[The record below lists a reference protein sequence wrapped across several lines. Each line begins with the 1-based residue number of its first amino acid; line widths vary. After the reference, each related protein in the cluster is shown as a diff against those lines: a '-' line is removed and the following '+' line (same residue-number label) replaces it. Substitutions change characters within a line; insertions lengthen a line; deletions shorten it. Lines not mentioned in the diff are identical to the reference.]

1 MKPKL
6 LSLIKFILLVAIFYA
21 FLMLNIF
28 NIGERLV
35 PSAKDYLET
44 NIPTEDKD
52 LEEQYLEIGTTT
64 KIQTGH
70 FAANTTNDLESICK
84 DRNICDKI
92 TFKGNFTD
100 TEKYRYTKII
110 SKIVDF
116 IAKNGNQDKNIEQ
129 VINSIEISKVN
140 GNRR

>member
-52 LEEQYLEIGTTT
+52 LEEQYLEIDTTT
-64 KIQTGH
+64 KTQTGH
-70 FAANTTNDLESICK
+70 FAASTTNDLESICEST
-84 DRNICDKI
+84 NLCDKI
-92 TFKGNFTD
+92 TFKGSFTD